1 VTSNLLTVREVG
13 NLLNVPWRRVA
24 IWFDT
29 GRLNGMRSKT
39 TQERLVSREQVV
51 SFAKRYGRE
60 LRLTV
65 KSL

>member
-1 VTSNLLTVREVG
+1 MNNRLLTIKDVG
-13 NLLNVPWRRVA
+13 TLLNVPWRRAA

-29 GRLNGMRSKT
+29 GRLRGTRSAK

-60 LRLTV
+60 LGLMTE
-65 KSL
+65 